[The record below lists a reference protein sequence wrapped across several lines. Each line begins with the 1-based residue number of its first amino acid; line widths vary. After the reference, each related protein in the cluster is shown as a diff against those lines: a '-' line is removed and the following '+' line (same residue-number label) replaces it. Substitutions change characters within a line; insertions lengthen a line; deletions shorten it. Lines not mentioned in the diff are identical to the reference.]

1 MENMKRPIT
10 IVALVLIGTFTMAQV
25 PSHAPTIAVDSASV
39 NTAPSGPSPKVTG
52 KAVVRVNGSVLTDQD
67 LVREMYTIFPYARQH
82 SGGFPV
88 TIEPQI
94 RQGAMEMIIFEELV
108 YQEAQLRKMTIP
120 AARTNR
126 AEAEFKKQ
134 FASEPEFQQFL
145 RVEFSGSRQLFRQK
159 INRSLLIQD
168 LLKIEVEAKSHVS
181 DLQLKAFY
189 DKNPSKFEYPEAL
202 AIQSISI
209 LPPKNASP
217 EVVKEAATRADE
229 AYRQAQATKDYKEF
243 GLLAEKVSDD
253 DFHVNMGDHKLV
265 EAGKLPPEIVKAAAS
280 MKPGQV
286 SEMIQV
292 GNNYTFFRLNAH
304 VPAGKTDLVQV
315 KDKLRAD
322 LQKEK
327 YNQVRSDLN
336 KKLRKTAKVEV
347 L

>member
-1 MENMKRPIT
+1 M
-10 IVALVLIGTFTMAQV
+10 LIGSFAMSQV
-25 PSHAPTIAVDSASV
+25 ASHAPTAAANPASA
-39 NTAPSGPSPKVTG
+39 NTPTREPSRQVMG
-52 KAVVRVNGSVLTDQD
+52 KPVARVNGTVLTDQD

-94 RQGAMEMIIFEELV
+94 RQGAMEMIVFEELV
-108 YQEAQLRKMTIP
+108 YQEAQRRKMAIP
-120 AARTNR
+120 LARTNR

-134 FASEPEFQQFL
+134 FSSVTEFQQFL
-145 RVEFSGSRQLFRQK
+145 RVEFNGSQQLFRQK

-168 LLKIEVEAKSHVS
+168 LLKVEVDAKSHVT
-181 DLQLKAFY
+181 DLELKAFY
-189 DKNPSKFEYPEAL
+189 DKNPAKFEYPESL

-217 EVVKEAATRADE
+217 DVLKEAATRAEE
-229 AYRQAQATKDYKEF
+229 AFQQAKATKDYKDF

-253 DFHVNMGDHKLV
+253 DFHVNMGDHKMV
-265 EAGKLPPEIVKAAAS
+265 EASKLPPEIVKAAAA

-286 SEMIQV
+286 SEMIRV

-304 VPAGKTDLVQV
+304 VHAGKTSLDQV
-315 KDKLRAD
+315 KDKLRSD
-322 LQKEK
+322 LEKEK

-336 KKLRKTAKVEV
+336 RKLRKTAKVEV

>member
-1 MENMKRPIT
+1 MKLQIA
-10 IVALVLIGTFTMAQV
+10 ISAALLAGSLALAQV
-25 PSHAPTIAVDSASV
+25 ASHAPTVVVTPTTASA
-39 NTAPSGPSPKVTG
+39 TQSGSPLRVTG
-52 KAVVRVNGSVLTDQD
+52 SPVAKVNGAVLTDRD

-88 TIEPQI
+88 TIEAQI

-108 YQEAQLRKMTIP
+108 YQEAERRKMTVSLD
-120 AARTNR
+120 RTNK

-134 FASEPEFQQFL
+134 FSSEVEFQQFL
-145 RVEFSGSRQLFRQK
+145 RAEFNGSHSLFRQK

-168 LLKIEVEAKSHVS
+168 LLKVEVEARSHVT

-189 DKNPSKFEYPEAL
+189 DKNPAKFEYPESL
-202 AIQSISI
+202 SIQSISI

-217 EVVKEAATRADE
+217 DVLKEAATRAEE
-229 AYRQAQATKDYKEF
+229 AFQQAKTTKDYKEF

-253 DFHVNMGDHKLV
+253 DFHVNMGDHKMV
-265 EAGKLPPEIVKAAAS
+265 EAEKLPPEIVKAAAA

-286 SEMIQV
+286 SEMLRV

-304 VPAGKTDLVQV
+304 VPAGKTKLNDV
-315 KDKLRAD
+315 KDKLRSD

-327 YNQVRSDLN
+327 YNEVRSDLN
-336 KKLRKTAKVEV
+336 KRLRKTAKVEV